1 MATETLA
8 TAPETVPRKRSK
20 VKTILL
26 GALGCLVLFAGV
38 VLAAASTK
46 PAIFR
51 VERSIVVNAPPERI
65 TPHLTD
71 LRKWTTWSPWEKVDP
86 DMKREYSGAE
96 SGVGAKYAWDGDNNI
111 GAGQLE
117 VTEATPE
124 KVRFNLDFLRP
135 MECHNTAEFLM
146 APESDGTKLTW
157 VMQGENTFMGKVAQ
171 VFIDVEEMCGSQFN
185 EGLRNLKG
193 LAEAT
198 P

>member
-1 MATETLA
+1 MATETLPPA
-8 TAPETVPRKRSK
+8 TETVPRKRSK
-20 VKTILL
+20 IKTIVF
-26 GALGCLVLFAGV
+26 GVLGCLVLFAGV

-51 VERSIVVNAPPERI
+51 VERSIVVNAPPEKI

-71 LRKWTTWSPWEKVDP
+71 LRKWTSWSPWEKVDP

-96 SGVGAKYAWDGDNNI
+96 SGVGAKYAWDGDDNI
-111 GAGQLE
+111 GAGKLE
-117 VTEATPE
+117 VAEVAPE
-124 KVRFNLDFLRP
+124 KVRFQLDFLRP
-135 MECHNTAEFLM
+135 MECSNSVEFLM
-146 APESDGTKLTW
+146 APEGDGTKLTW
-157 VMQGENTFMGKVAQ
+157 VMAGENTFMGKVAQ